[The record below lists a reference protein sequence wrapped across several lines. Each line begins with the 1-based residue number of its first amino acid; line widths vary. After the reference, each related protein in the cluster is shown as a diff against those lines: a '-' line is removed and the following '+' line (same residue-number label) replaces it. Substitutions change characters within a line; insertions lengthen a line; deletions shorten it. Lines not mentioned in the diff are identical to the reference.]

1 MWLEDFE
8 SSLDAMDNQSDWQI
22 DSWRNKASEAAAEKA
37 SEKAKKSAAW
47 VKRTIKDESKAK
59 KCDSLLYSFLIK
71 IVKDKKYDF
80 LLEDLFSCLDEGYSS
95 NFLIWLLSIIY
106 LPISDRIRE
115 KSRKEKI
122 EFNYIS
128 KELKEYNDLTLD
140 SEIKNRIN
148 LRVEDIVDILS
159 IEYSSL
165 LTERLIKIFWKDE
178 HLLKL
183 TSKIFAFFFQ
193 EININITAKKAEW
206 LSQFILKE
214 VYKKL
219 KTLKI
224 EEI

>member
-8 SSLDAMDNQSDWQI
+8 TFESADNGVDWQV
-22 DSWRNKASEAAAEKA
+22 DSWTNTAKEAASEKA

-47 VKRTIKDESKAK
+47 IKRTIKDESKAK

-80 LLEDLFSCLDEGYSS
+80 LLEDLFSCLDEWYPS
-95 NFLIWLLSIIY
+95 NFLVWLLSIIY

-115 KSRKEKI
+115 KSWKEKI

-128 KELKEYNDLTLD
+128 KELKEFNDLTLD
-140 SEIKNRIN
+140 PQIKTRIN
-148 LRVEDIVDILS
+148 LWVEDIVDILS

-165 LTERLIKIFWKDE
+165 LTERLIQMFWKDE
-178 HLLKL
+178 YLLKL

-219 KTLKI
+219 KTLEI